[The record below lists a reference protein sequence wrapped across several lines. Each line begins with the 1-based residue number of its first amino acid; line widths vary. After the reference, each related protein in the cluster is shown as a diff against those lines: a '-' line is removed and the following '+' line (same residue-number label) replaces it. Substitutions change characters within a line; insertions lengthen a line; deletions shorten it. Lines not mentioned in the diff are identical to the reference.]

1 MRAFFALPFVAGLFS
16 LLLAGTSVV
25 RRKPSAATWLFFAG
39 MTALAIDSIVTG
51 LILRAT
57 QLSEVARWMTA
68 AAIVECLIPVIWL
81 SFSLTYSRS
90 GYRAYLK
97 SSRVALAAVGLVPI
111 GLLAFYRDQLAQVIP
126 GEAPGEV
133 WRLQFGPL
141 SGLLNAVL
149 LVAFVLILVNLEQTF
164 RAAVGTMRWRIK
176 YVVLALVVIFGARLY
191 VSSQAILF
199 SAPAIALWS
208 VESGGLF
215 IGCLFLTLAYTR
227 TGWHE
232 IDVHPSSAVLHSSLT
247 MIIVGSY
254 LFVVGVMAVL
264 VRRFG
269 GAEVFQLQAFV
280 VLLGMAGLAVLL
292 LSDRARQRLHRF
304 VARHFKKAQHD
315 SVKIWTSFSHGL
327 ARVTDQAG
335 LCTVSAKLI
344 SETFDVLTVTLW
356 LLDDDTGQFV
366 LADSTGRAE
375 GKTSPADSGSALSAA
390 VTAGLQGR
398 SAPFDLEKLNEE
410 WAEELRRSNPSMFP
424 NGGNRLCVPLLA
436 GTRVAGVV
444 LLADRINGAT
454 YTVEELELLRCI
466 ADQITSVLLNIRFAR
481 ELAHGKELEAFR
493 TMSAFFVHDLKN
505 AAASLNLM
513 LKNLPV
519 HFDDPEFR
527 QDALRG
533 IGNTAQR
540 IDDMIA
546 RLSELRQ
553 RPDAVR
559 AATDLNQVVTTTLA
573 GVASTP
579 GVELVS
585 ELEPV
590 PAILADREQLQ
601 SVVTNLIMNARDAV
615 GPGGR
620 IHVRT
625 GHRGDRVVLS
635 VVDNGCGMSPAF
647 VRDSLFRPFQSTKK
661 KGLGIGLFQSRAIV
675 LAHGGGVQVESE
687 IGKGTSFHA
696 SFPVNTGR

>member
-1 MRAFFALPFVAGLFS
+1 MVAAFFQLPFLAGVFS
-16 LLLAGTSVV
+16 LLLAGLSVV
-25 RRKPSAATWLFFAG
+25 RRRPSAATWFFFAG

-57 QLSEVARWMTA
+57 QPAEVVRWMTA
-68 AAIVECLIPVIWL
+68 AAIVRCFIPVIWL
-81 SFSLTYSRS
+81 CFSLTYSRS
-90 GYRAYLK
+90 GYRDYLK
-97 SSRVALAAVGLVPI
+97 RSRVSLAAVGLVPI
-111 GLLAFYRDQLAQVIP
+111 GLFLLFRDQLFQVIP
-126 GEAPGEV
+126 GATQGEV

-141 SGLLNAVL
+141 TTLLNAVL
-149 LVAFVLILVNLEQTF
+149 LVALVLILVNLEQTF
-164 RAAVGTMRWRIK
+164 RSAVGTMRWRIK
-176 YVVLALVVIFGARLY
+176 YVVLALVVILGARLY

-199 SAPAIALWS
+199 SAPAITLWS

-232 IDVHPSSAVLHSSLT
+232 IDVHPSSAIVRSSLT
-247 MIIVGSY
+247 VIIVGGY

-292 LSDRARQRLHRF
+292 LSDRARQRLHLF
-304 VARHFKKAQHD
+304 VARHFRKAQHD
-315 SVKIWTSFSHGL
+315 SVRIWTSFSHGL

-344 SETFDVLTVTLW
+344 SETFDVLTVRLW
-356 LLDDDTGQFV
+356 LLDEETGV
-366 LADSTGRAE
+366 LPATVMAGLHGR
-375 GKTSPADSGSALSAA
+375 TSP
-390 VTAGLQGR
+390 
-398 SAPFDLEKLNEE
+398 FDIETVKET
-410 WAEELRRSNPSMFP
+410 WAEELRRLNPSTFP

-436 GTRVAGVV
+436 GTRVVGVV
-444 LLADRINGAT
+444 MLADRINGAA

-505 AAASLNLM
+505 AASSLNLM

-559 AATDLNQVVTTTLA
+559 VDTDLNQIVTSTLES
-573 GVASTP
+573 VTSVP
-579 GVELVS
+579 GVEVVS

-615 GPGGR
+615 SAGGR
-620 IHVRT
+620 IQVRT
-625 GHRGDRVVLS
+625 EHRGDRVVLS
-635 VVDNGCGMSPAF
+635 VVDNGCGMSQAF

-675 LAHGGGVQVESE
+675 LAHGGGVHVESE

-696 SFPVNTGR
+696 SFPVHAHR

>member
-1 MRAFFALPFVAGLFS
+1 
-16 LLLAGTSVV
+16 
-25 RRKPSAATWLFFAG
+25 
-39 MTALAIDSIVTG
+39 MTADFF
-51 LILRAT
+51 
-57 QLSEVARWMTA
+57 
-68 AAIVECLIPVIWL
+68 VECFIPVIWL
-81 SFSLTYSRS
+81 CFSLTYSRS
-90 GYRAYLK
+90 DYRTYLK
-97 SSRVALAAVGLVPI
+97 RWAFALVVIGLLPI
-111 GLLAFYRDQLAQVIP
+111 GLAVFFRDQIFRVVP
-126 GEAPGEV
+126 GAPQEV
-133 WRLQFGPL
+133 WRFQFGPL
-141 SGLLNAVL
+141 TSLLNVVV
-149 LVAFVLILVNLEQTF
+149 LVALVLILVNLEQTF
-164 RAAVGTMRWRIK
+164 RSAVGTMRWRIK

-208 VESGGLF
+208 VESGALF
-215 IGCLFLTLAYTR
+215 IGCVFLTLAYTR

-232 IDVHPSSAVLHSSLT
+232 IDVHPSSTVVRSSLT
-247 MIIVGSY
+247 VIIVGGY
-254 LFVVGVMAVL
+254 LLVVGVLAEL
-264 VRRFG
+264 VKRFG
-269 GAEVFQLQAFV
+269 GAEVFQLQAFI
-280 VLLGMAGLAVLL
+280 VLLGMAGLAVLV
-292 LSDRARQRLHRF
+292 LSDRARQQLHLF

-315 SVKIWTSFSHGL
+315 SVRIWTSFSHGL
-327 ARVTDQAG
+327 AEVTDQRG
-335 LCTVSAKLI
+335 LCSVSAKLI

-356 LLDDDTGQFV
+356 LFDEETEQFV
-366 LADSTGRAE
+366 LADSTGRAPDQ
-375 GKTSPADSGSALSAA
+375 TSTAQSGYALSTR
-390 VTAGLQGR
+390 VTAGLHAR
-398 SAPFDLEKLNEE
+398 SAPFDLENINED
-410 WAEELRRSNPSMFP
+410 WAEELRQLNPSTFP
-424 NGGNRLCVPLLA
+424 NGGNRLCVPLLS
-436 GTRVAGVV
+436 GTRVVGVV

-466 ADQITSVLLNIRFAR
+466 ADQISSVLLNIR
-481 ELAHGKELEAFR
+481 LAGQVAHAKELDAFR

-559 AATDLNQVVTTTLA
+559 VDTDLNQVVNTTLA
-573 GVASTP
+573 SVTSMP
-579 GVELVS
+579 GVELTS
-585 ELEPV
+585 ALEPV

-620 IHVRT
+620 IQVRT
-625 GHRGDRVVLS
+625 GHRGNRVVLS

-675 LAHGGGVQVESE
+675 LAHGGGVHVESE

-696 SFPVNTGR
+696 SFPVNADR